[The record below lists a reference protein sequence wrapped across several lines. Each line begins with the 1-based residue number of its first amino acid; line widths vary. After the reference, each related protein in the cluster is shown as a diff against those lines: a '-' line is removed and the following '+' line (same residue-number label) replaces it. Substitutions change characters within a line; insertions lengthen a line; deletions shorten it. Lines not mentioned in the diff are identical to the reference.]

1 MKRNI
6 AILGTLDTKGAE
18 VAYMKGLVEARGHFA
33 ILIDVGPVGP
43 PGVEPDIANE
53 EVARLIGY
61 ELSSLLQTGERDRIM
76 EAMGEGAGRSLL
88 NLLREGR
95 LDGVIGIGGN
105 QGSAITSMAMKVLPL
120 GFPKFLV
127 STVASGDIRPYIG
140 HKDIGVM
147 FSVGDLVGG
156 PNPVTRSVLA
166 NAVSGLL
173 GMVEGGKRIS
183 LRQGER
189 TIAVTALGNTEPAV
203 SRATRLLR
211 QRGFEV
217 VAFHASGAGGSA
229 MEELIEGGFINAVL
243 DLTPHEVT
251 EEVVGA
257 GAYVPVRPGRLSAAG
272 LMGIPQVIST
282 GALEYVCFGPRESI
296 PPGMRRR
303 KIYMHNPYNANM
315 RVSREEMAQ
324 VGRVMAE
331 RLNQA
336 SGPTAVLVPR
346 KGWSVYGR
354 EGGPLHNPR
363 GNKILLKA
371 LKRNLKRHI
380 QYEEIDAHINDPQFA
395 DVCVGVLADLV
406 KGLVYEE
413 RRR

>member
-1 MKRNI
+1 M
-6 AILGTLDTKGAE
+6 
-18 VAYMKGLVEARGHFA
+18 
-33 ILIDVGPVGP
+33 
-43 PGVEPDIANE
+43 
-53 EVARLIGY
+53 
-61 ELSSLLQTGERDRIM
+61 
-76 EAMGEGAGRSLL
+76 
-88 NLLREGR
+88 
-95 LDGVIGIGGN
+95 
-105 QGSAITSMAMKVLPL
+105 
-120 GFPKFLV
+120 
-127 STVASGDIRPYIG
+127 
-140 HKDIGVM
+140 
-147 FSVGDLVGG
+147 
-156 PNPVTRSVLA
+156 LA

-189 TIAVTALGNTEPAV
+189 TVAVTALGNTEPAV

-272 LMGIPQVIST
+272 LMGIPQVVST
-282 GALEYVCFGPRESI
+282 GALEYVCFGPKESI

-336 SGPTAVLVPR
+336 RGPTAVLVPR
-346 KGWSVYGR
+346 NGWSVYGR
-354 EGGPLHNPR
+354 EGGPLHNPG
-363 GNKILLKA
+363 GNKILVKA
-371 LKRNLKRHI
+371 LKDHLESHI
-380 QYEEIDAHINDPQFA
+380 RYEEVDAHINDPQFA
-395 DVCVGVLADLV
+395 DVCVRVLADLV
-406 KGLVYEE
+406 KGLVNDE
-413 RRR
+413 RRG

>member
-18 VAYMKGLVEARGHFA
+18 VAYMKGLIEARGHTA
-33 ILIDVGPVGP
+33 TLIDVGPVGP
-43 PGVEPDIANE
+43 ARVEPDVE
-53 EVARLIGY
+53 SQEVARLAGY
-61 ELSSLLQTGERDRIM
+61 ELSSLLKNGERNRIM
-76 EAMGEGAGRSLL
+76 EAMGEGAGRSVL
-88 NLLREGR
+88 NLLEEGR

-105 QGSAITSMAMKVLPL
+105 QGSAIASMAMKVLPL

-127 STVASGDIRPYIG
+127 STVASGDIRPFIG

-183 LRQGER
+183 LRHGER
-189 TIAVTALGNTEPAV
+189 TIAITALGNTEPVV

-217 VAFHASGAGGSA
+217 VTFHASGAGGSA

-257 GAYVPVRPGRLSAAG
+257 GAYVPVLPGRLSAAG
-272 LMGIPQVIST
+272 LMGIPQVVST

-296 PPGMRRR
+296 PPRLRRR
-303 KIYMHNPYNANM
+303 RVYMHNPYNANM

-336 SGPTAVLVPR
+336 RGPTAVLVPR
-346 KGWSVYGR
+346 KGWSVYGQ

-363 GNKILLKA
+363 GNRILVKA
-371 LKRNLKRHI
+371 LKDHLKSHI
-380 QYEEIDAHINDPQFA
+380 RYEEIDAHINDPQFA

-406 KGLVYEE
+406 KGLG
-413 RRR
+413 R

>member
-6 AILGTLDTKGAE
+6 AILGTLDTKGEE
-18 VAYMKGLVEARGHFA
+18 VAYMKGLVEARGHTA
-33 ILIDVGPVGP
+33 ILIDVGPIGP
-43 PGVEPDIANE
+43 PGVEPDIENQ
-53 EVARLIGY
+53 EVARLAGH
-61 ELSSLLQTGERDRIM
+61 ELSSLLQTGERDRVM
-76 EAMGEGAGRSLL
+76 EAMGDGAGRCLL
-88 NLLREGR
+88 NLLRAGR
-95 LDGVIGIGGN
+95 LDGVLGLGGN
-105 QGSAITSMAMKVLPL
+105 QGSAIASMAMRVLPL

-173 GMVEGGKRIS
+173 GMVEGGERIS

-189 TIAVTALGNTEPAV
+189 TVAVTALGNTEPAV
-203 SRATRLLR
+203 SWATRLLR

-272 LMGIPQVIST
+272 LMGIPQVVST

-336 SGPTAVLVPR
+336 RGPTAVLVPR

-354 EGGPLHNPR
+354 EGGPLHDLR
-363 GNKILLKA
+363 GNRILVKA
-371 LKRNLKRHI
+371 LKRHLKSHI
-380 QYEEIDAHINDPQFA
+380 RYEEIDAHINDSQFA
-395 DVCVGVLADLV
+395 DVCVRVLADLV
-406 KGLVYEE
+406 KGLG
-413 RRR
+413 R

>member
-18 VAYMKGLVEARGHFA
+18 VAYMKGLIEARGHSA

-43 PGVEPDIANE
+43 PGVEPDIE
-53 EVARLIGY
+53 SQEVARLAGY

-257 GAYVPVRPGRLSAAG
+257 GAYVPVLPGRLSAAG
-272 LMGIPQVIST
+272 LMGIPQVVST

>member
-1 MKRNI
+1 
-6 AILGTLDTKGAE
+6 
-18 VAYMKGLVEARGHFA
+18 
-33 ILIDVGPVGP
+33 
-43 PGVEPDIANE
+43 
-53 EVARLIGY
+53 
-61 ELSSLLQTGERDRIM
+61 
-76 EAMGEGAGRSLL
+76 
-88 NLLREGR
+88 
-95 LDGVIGIGGN
+95 
-105 QGSAITSMAMKVLPL
+105 
-120 GFPKFLV
+120 
-127 STVASGDIRPYIG
+127 
-140 HKDIGVM
+140 
-147 FSVGDLVGG
+147 
-156 PNPVTRSVLA
+156 
-166 NAVSGLL
+166 
-173 GMVEGGKRIS
+173 
-183 LRQGER
+183 
-189 TIAVTALGNTEPAV
+189 
-203 SRATRLLR
+203 
-211 QRGFEV
+211 
-217 VAFHASGAGGSA
+217 

-336 SGPTAVLVPR
+336 SQVGRVMAERLNQARGPTAVLVPR
-346 KGWSVYGR
+346 RGWSVYGR

-363 GNKILLKA
+363 GNKILLRA
-371 LKRNLKRHI
+371 LKRNLKSHI
-380 QYEEIDAHINDPQFA
+380 RYEEIDAHINDPQFA
-395 DVCVGVLADLV
+395 DVCVGVLTDLV
-406 KGLVYEE
+406 KGLVDDE

>member
-6 AILGTLDTKGAE
+6 AILATLDTKGEEA
-18 VAYMKGLVEARGHFA
+18 AYMRGLVEACGSSVT
-33 ILIDVGPVGP
+33 LIDVGPLGP
-43 PGVEPDIANE
+43 PVVDPDITKE
-53 EVARLIGY
+53 DIARLAGCK
-61 ELSSLLQTGERDRIM
+61 LSDLIQTGERDRIM
-76 EAMGEGAGRSLL
+76 EAMGEGAGKSLL
-88 NLLREGR
+88 GLLGEGR

-105 QGSAITSMAMKVLPL
+105 QGSAIASMAMRTLPL
-120 GFPKFLV
+120 GFPKCLV
-127 STVASGDIRPYIG
+127 STVASGNIRPYIG

-166 NAVSGLL
+166 NAISGLL
-173 GMVEGGKRIS
+173 GMVEGGQRIS
-183 LRQGER
+183 LKHGEQ
-189 TIAVTALGNTEPAV
+189 TVAVTALGNTEPAV

-211 QRGFEV
+211 ERGFEV
-217 VAFHASGAGGSA
+217 VTFHASGAGGSA
-229 MEELIEGGFINAVL
+229 MEELIEGGFIKAVL

-257 GAYVPVRPGRLSAAG
+257 GAYIPVRAGRLRAAG
-272 LMGIPQVIST
+272 LMGIPQVVST

-324 VGRVMAE
+324 VGRVIAE

-336 SGPTAVLVPR
+336 RGPTAVLVPR

-354 EGGPLHNPR
+354 EGGPLHDSR
-363 GNKILLKA
+363 GDQVLLQA
-371 LKRNLKRHI
+371 LKRHLNSHVW
-380 QYEEIDAHINDPQFA
+380 YEEMDVHINDPQFA
-395 DVCVGVLADLV
+395 DVCVDVLADLMEGV
-406 KGLVYEE
+406 S
-413 RRR
+413 R